1 MGAETPMGHSRGRSP
16 PWREP
21 PDSKHAE
28 EGDPWDIGPAAG
40 IPDTRQLTR
49 AAGHRGRRRPLRR
62 PLAVAAVLAGL
73 AAATG
78 GAIGLVR
85 EAGHAGDV
93 ARPLARAS
101 TAPRGPF
108 AAPPLPPASPR
119 VARPGALL
127 IPAIGVRTPLIKLG
141 RTPQGALEVP
151 TSTSVAGWYTSSP
164 RPGEIGPAII
174 VGHIDSYLGPGVFFR
189 LRLLRAGDLVYVRRA
204 DGTLAVFRVYAER
217 MYAKAH
223 FPTQQV
229 YGLVPGAELRLI
241 TCGGVFDT
249 ATRSYL
255 SNVVVY
261 AAEVRVRA
269 PRTITTPG
277 HPRPRHS

>member
-1 MGAETPMGHSRGRSP
+1 M
-16 PWREP
+16 
-21 PDSKHAE
+21 
-28 EGDPWDIGPAAG
+28 
-40 IPDTRQLTR
+40 
-49 AAGHRGRRRPLRR
+49 
-62 PLAVAAVLAGL
+62 VLAGL
-73 AAATG
+73 AAVAG
-78 GAIGLVR
+78 GAVGLVR
-85 EAGHAGDV
+85 LAGHAGDI

-101 TAPRGPF
+101 AAPRGPF
-108 AAPPLPPASPR
+108 AAPPVPRTSQR
-119 VARPGALL
+119 VARPVALV
-127 IPAIGVRTPLIKLG
+127 IPAIGVRTSLIKLG
-141 RTPQGALEVP
+141 RTARGTLQVP
-151 TSTSVAGWYTSSP
+151 SSTSVAGWYTSSP
-164 RPGEIGPAII
+164 RPGDIGPAII

-189 LRLLRAGDLVYVRRA
+189 LRLLRPGDLVYVRRA

-269 PRTITTPG
+269 PRHDHPLGRPVTTGERATPDHAGSQHGAPSPAKGGISPG
-277 HPRPRHS
+277 V